1 MYRIREMLTECCKC
15 AVVFPLETTDKN
27 AKDPRSKSIFKYQ
40 AVMFVAASKTII
52 AGLILNTSGN
62 VPGVF

>member
-1 MYRIREMLTECCKC
+1 
-15 AVVFPLETTDKN
+15 VVFPLETTDKN

-40 AVMFVAASKTII
+40 VVMFVAASKTII